1 MENNELFALKKRRL
15 KWVEANRE
23 NDFEEGI
30 NRFLTELY
38 PDNAHFIYELLQNA
52 EDPKANEVTFK
63 LTQSAVEFSH
73 NGQRLFELKDVESI
87 TSIGNS
93 TKREDTTSIGKFGVG
108 FKAVFAYTNTPEI
121 HSGEYHFQIHDLVV
135 PEFDNIPQLPL
146 EENKTN
152 FIFPFNNPKKS
163 ASLAVSEIEKGLRA
177 LGDNTLLFL
186 SHIRKISYSLPDG
199 SQGSLERID
208 HENGRIEIKTQHPN
222 KEESTSNWL
231 HFYKDVDVTEAEGK
245 NKHCRIAIAYQL
257 EQVIDKNKIS
267 KWKITRINDG
277 GQVSIYFP
285 AEKETSKL
293 FFHIHAPFASTVA
306 RDSVRDCDENNQLR
320 NHLAD
325 LIVESL
331 SKIRDLS
338 MLTVNFLSVLP
349 ILKDGLAP
357 FYEPIR
363 KAIILAFETE
373 SLTPTKN
380 GHHAKSTM
388 LYRGLAKMSDVINNE
403 DLTTLT
409 GKQHDGW
416 VVNAQQKNSREDVF
430 LDDLQIDKF
439 EFDELFEIF
448 ESLDTAIGVLNA
460 DEDTKDFWEEEINSY
475 KKIKTWFEQ
484 KDDKW
489 IKIFYTLLSE
499 DDENSWS
506 LLDFPFVRLNTENG
520 DKHTR
525 GVEAYFEPLIQQDF
539 ENFENILT
547 VKQSVYYKD
556 KAKKN
561 IDENA
566 VSFLK
571 SIGVREF
578 DERVVIEN
586 KLKRYDSQN
595 SINYPDSK
603 YFDDIKLFISYW
615 KRSPLEIGLFD
626 RYLFLLGISTDNKLF
641 LSKPDELYLDKP
653 FVKTGLSE
661 VQHIHRKIAVWGE
674 YKNKLNKIEL
684 KDFVDFLRALEIMT
698 ELTVTE
704 VGIGKNPKW
713 INREFYSDIY
723 AARHNNSTLI
733 QDDYSIEKLDIYLNN
748 QSIESSCLVWNA
760 LIRADKKHAK
770 ARYRPNAK
778 YDIREEDSQLI
789 YHLKNHAW
797 IPNKNEEFCKP
808 QDMSIETLHDEF
820 KIINSLVF
828 DFLLKAIGFGE
839 NIKKCSEEY
848 KAKNKFAKDAGFD
861 SIETMEKF
869 AEIHKN
875 GFNPD
880 EIIRKQKK
888 IELPEESVHNIERR
902 TKGILERSENAPS
915 KESIKR
921 ERSIQIGIQ
930 PNKAEAKAYL
940 RAKYTNAQGEVGCQC
955 CHQEM
960 PFKINGEYYFEAVQC
975 IKELKKHHPQNNLAF
990 CPNCAAMY
998 QYACEIDNSE
1008 IIRLIIDEE
1017 FDGDKNSFEIV
1028 IKLAG
1033 EHHTIRFVPTH
1044 FADLQVLLINES

>member
-135 PEFDNIPQLPL
+135 PEFDNVPQLPL
-146 EENKTN
+146 EGNKTN
-152 FIFPFNNPKKS
+152 FIFPFNNPKKP
-163 ASLAVSEIEKGLRA
+163 ASLAVSEIKKGLRA

-331 SKIRDLS
+331 SKIRDLG

-388 LYRGLAKMSDVINNE
+388 LYRGPAKMSDVINNE
-403 DLTTLT
+403 DLTILT
-409 GKQHDGW
+409 GEEHDGW
-416 VVNAQQKNSREDVF
+416 VVNAQQKNSREDDF
-430 LDDLQIDKF
+430 IDSLNIAEF
-439 EFDELFEIF
+439 EFSELFDIF
-448 ESLDTAIGVLNA
+448 EMFDSSVFTN
-460 DEDTKDFWEEEINSY
+460 EYKNEEELVVRDFKKVRKY

-484 KDDKW
+484 KNDKW
-489 IKIFYTLLSE
+489 IKRFYTLLNE
-499 DDENSWS
+499 NDENSWD
-506 LLDFPFVRLNTENG
+506 LLGFPFVRLNTADG
-520 DKHTR
+520 DKHTI
-525 GVEAYFEPLIQQDF
+525 GVGAYFEPLIKQDF
-539 ENFENILT
+539 ENFENISI
-547 VKQSVYYKD
+547 VKREVYTKD
-556 KAKKN
+556 KANKN

-578 DERVVIEN
+578 DERAVIEQ
-586 KLKRYDSQN
+586 KLIKYN
-595 SINYPDSK
+595 SSYNPHIKTFISSNYGDIQ
-603 YFDDIKLFISYW
+603 YFNDIKLFISYW
-615 KRSPLEIGLFD
+615 KKKPFEI
-626 RYLFLLGISTDNKLF
+626 YLFKRLLILVGVSIDNKLF
-641 LSKPDELYLDKP
+641 LSKPDDLYLDKP
-653 FVKTGLSE
+653 FFKTGLSE
-661 VQHIHRKIAVWGE
+661 VQNIHRKIAVWGE
-674 YKNKLNKIEL
+674 YKNKLNKTEL
-684 KDFVDFLRALEIMT
+684 KEFVDFLHALEIMT
-698 ELTVTE
+698 ELNVMG
-704 VGIGKNPKW
+704 VRIRNNP
-713 INREFYSDIY
+713 NFSDWGNVRITDKCI
-723 AARHNNSTLI
+723 SE
-733 QDDYSIEKLDIYLNN
+733 DYSIRGL
-748 QSIESSCLVWNA
+748 
-760 LIRADKKHAK
+760 
-770 ARYRPNAK
+770 
-778 YDIREEDSQLI
+778 
-789 YHLKNHAW
+789 
-797 IPNKNEEFCKP
+797 
-808 QDMSIETLHDEF
+808 
-820 KIINSLVF
+820 
-828 DFLLKAIGFGE
+828 
-839 NIKKCSEEY
+839 
-848 KAKNKFAKDAGFD
+848 
-861 SIETMEKF
+861 
-869 AEIHKN
+869 
-875 GFNPD
+875 
-880 EIIRKQKK
+880 
-888 IELPEESVHNIERR
+888 
-902 TKGILERSENAPS
+902 
-915 KESIKR
+915 
-921 ERSIQIGIQ
+921 
-930 PNKAEAKAYL
+930 
-940 RAKYTNAQGEVGCQC
+940 
-955 CHQEM
+955 
-960 PFKINGEYYFEAVQC
+960 EYYLS
-975 IKELKKHHPQNNLAF
+975 I
-990 CPNCAAMY
+990 
-998 QYACEIDNSE
+998 
-1008 IIRLIIDEE
+1008 
-1017 FDGDKNSFEIV
+1017 
-1028 IKLAG
+1028 
-1033 EHHTIRFVPTH
+1033 
-1044 FADLQVLLINES
+1044 